1 MAVSDT
7 MEYMRKLRNL
17 KHIFAI
23 FLLSLLFV
31 FGSIMLFS
39 RDFSNAL
46 NGFFVY
52 RTTGG
57 IWQDYFYTHDLRP
70 SSDIAIIAI
79 DERTINALQA
89 NSDQKMLT
97 IPKSTYTD
105 LVEKLEGA

>member
-39 RDFSNAL
+39 LEFQNAL
-46 NGFFVY
+46 N
-52 RTTGG
+52 
-57 IWQDYFYTHDLRP
+57 
-70 SSDIAIIAI
+70 
-79 DERTINALQA
+79 
-89 NSDQKMLT
+89 
-97 IPKSTYTD
+97 
-105 LVEKLEGA
+105 

>member
-1 MAVSDT
+1 MK
-7 MEYMRKLRNL
+7 KLRNL

-23 FLLSLLFV
+23 FVLSLLFV

-57 IWQDYFYTHDLRP
+57 VWQDSIYKHAISP
-70 SSDIAIIAI
+70 SYLAENKHGLPQTKIKIIKVD
-79 DERTINALQA
+79 DESLNYLQA
-89 NSDQKMLT
+89 NN
-97 IPKSTYTD
+97 IPF
-105 LVEKLEGA
+105 